1 MRIDTFIERRWQ
13 PEEKLYWFTSISTK
27 REDGWCNCLYIH
39 FAKED
44 FPWLN
49 SPPLVESSWS
59 KSKKRFDYNNCN
71 IADLDW
77 HCGITFYEERF
88 LPDSARTYVKAGA
101 DYQHLY
107 DEDYRREDSGEL
119 LLRHDAVLLAKEFDE
134 MNTSLS
140 TR

>member
-1 MRIDTFIERRWQ
+1 MEIDTFIERAWR
-13 PEEKLYWFTSISTK
+13 PEERLYWFTSISHK
-27 REDGWCNCLYIH
+27 RMDGWTNCLYLH

-49 SPPLVESSWS
+49 SPPMVESSWT

-77 HCGITFYEERF
+77 HGGITFYEERF
-88 LPDSARTYVKAGA
+88 LPDSNRTYVKAGC

-107 DEDYRREDSGEL
+107 DDNYRLDDNGEL
-119 LLRHDAVLLAKEFDE
+119 LLKNDAVLLMKEFDE
-134 MNTSLS
+134 MNTRLS
-140 TR
+140 MR